1 MPLDSKL
8 PRVPRIQSITNWA
21 ISLALPLRWSLF
33 QGRLPSFALT
43 RTDQRFNLRAWGVH
57 QHSIKVDFTHASS
70 PRMTIKNQNNKKHK
84 IVP

>member
-1 MPLDSKL
+1 LTASFPEYPEFRALQ
-8 PRVPRIQSITNWA
+8 IGA
-21 ISLALPLRWSLF
+21 ISLALPLRWSLL